1 MDARQKDFLREIT
14 GHKMRFISLLALV
27 LLGVFVL
34 VGLTVTGPIMRRTVA
49 DTLKKSNAY
58 DLRLAASDGLEEE
71 DLRLIADMEGVRAKE
86 YFHTGYLTTK
96 ELKTLYLSSL
106 PKRISRPI
114 LKEGR
119 LPR

>member
-71 DLRLIADMEGVRAKE
+71 DCASSRIWKECGQRSISTRA
-86 YFHTGYLTTK
+86 
-96 ELKTLYLSSL
+96 
-106 PKRISRPI
+106 I
-114 LKEGR
+114 
-119 LPR
+119 